1 MKRRVRVLLSTI
13 SAAAM
18 TAIFGSPASATMPT
32 AHGDRPPIERL
43 SSIRKAYL
51 SALADDQSAPSS
63 QNGDDQVAQF
73 RNFPNF
79 PNFSNWRNR

>member
-18 TAIFGSPASATMPT
+18 TAIFGSPASATPP

>member
-1 MKRRVRVLLSTI
+1 MKHRARVLLSTI
-13 SAAAM
+13 SAAVIA
-18 TAIFGSPASATMPT
+18 AIFGSPTSVGARPT
-32 AHGDRPPIERL
+32 DAGQSPIERL

-51 SALADDQSAPSS
+51 STLANEQSKAKSP
-63 QNGDDQVAQF
+63 NGDDQVAQF

>member
-18 TAIFGSPASATMPT
+18 TAIFGSPVSAITPP
-32 AHGDRPPIERL
+32 ADDDRLPIERL

-51 SALADDQSAPSS
+51 SALEDGQSLPSL
-63 QNGDDQVAQF
+63 QNGDDRVAQF

-79 PNFSNWRNR
+79 PNFSNWRNQ

>member
-1 MKRRVRVLLSTI
+1 M
-13 SAAAM
+13 AAM
-18 TAIFGSPASATMPT
+18 FGAPNSASARPT
-32 AHGDRPPIERL
+32 DVDQSPIERL

-51 SALADDQSAPSS
+51 STLVTDRPKAESPS
-63 QNGDDQVAQF
+63 GDDQVAQF